1 MYGIKII
8 RNHELS
14 LTRQI
19 CDHLRKLIE
28 NENLKCGERL
38 PSTRQMSRE
47 LNVSR
52 NVILEVYEQLSAE
65 GYLESQVGSGTYIA
79 ENIYIKRSNDNKSTG
94 QNDKGNIALSNQK
107 DSELIYFAGGIP
119 DLQMFPGKIW
129 SKCIKEAFL
138 EEDKSLYSYGNIS
151 GDLRLRKALT
161 EYLFRMKG
169 IQCAPEQILIVSG
182 SSDGFILT
190 AKALSNTYDSVFVEE
205 PTVNFIK
212 NIFLD
217 QGYTISP
224 VNVDDDGINIEELEK
239 EKERNLTIITPS
251 HQFPTGSILTIQKR
265 QRLIEFAER
274 TDSFLVEDDYDS
286 EFRLK
291 GIPIP
296 PLQVLNPSRVIYV
309 GTFSK
314 NCYPGLRLGFL
325 VVPDKLLNRFIEI
338 KEKLNIY
345 TPTIKQRAMAGFIA
359 EGHLER
365 HIYTMKKLY
374 KKRRELLHSLLVER
388 FRNDISIKGDETGM
402 HLQVEFTNPELSNLD
417 WEKAVN
423 YGVKVDSFEK
433 YSINKGKND
442 NKIVLGYGNLNY
454 NEIQE
459 GIKKL
464 YDFIKEAGR
473 KVPDP
478 SFI

>member
-19 CDHLRKLIE
+19 CDQLRKSIE
-28 NENLKCGERL
+28 TGNLKCGERL
-38 PSTRQMSRE
+38 PSTRQMARE

-52 NVILEVYEQLSAE
+52 NVVLEVYEQLTAE
-65 GYLESQVGSGTYIA
+65 GYLESRVGSGTYVA
-79 ENIYIKRSNDNKSTG
+79 GNINRKINNPPNAAGYEKREDITDNKQMG
-94 QNDKGNIALSNQK
+94 AD
-107 DSELIYFAGGIP
+107 LIYFASGIP
-119 DLQMFPGKIW
+119 DLKLFPTKIW
-129 SKCIKEAFL
+129 SKYMKEAFL
-138 EEDKSLYSYGNIS
+138 EEDQSLYGYGNIS
-151 GDLRLRKALT
+151 GDIRLRRALT
-161 EYLFRMKG
+161 DYLFRMKG
-169 IQCAPEQILIVSG
+169 IQCTPEQILIVSG
-182 SSDGFILT
+182 SSEGFILI
-190 AKALSNTYDSVFVEE
+190 AKALADTYNSVFVEE

-217 QGYTISP
+217 QGYTLKP
-224 VNVDDDGINIEELEK
+224 VKVDDDGINTEELEK
-239 EKERNLTIITPS
+239 EEERNLAVITPS

-265 QRLIEFAER
+265 QRLIEFTER
-274 TDSFLVEDDYDS
+274 TGSFLVEDDYDS

-325 VVPDKLLNRFIEI
+325 VVPVQLLNKFIEV
-338 KEKLNIY
+338 KRRLNMY

-359 EGHLER
+359 GGHLER
-365 HIYTMKKLY
+365 HIYTIKKIY

-388 FRNDISIKGDETGM
+388 FKNDIRIKGDETGM
-402 HLQVEFTNPELSNLD
+402 HLQVEFTNPGLSNLD
-417 WEKAVN
+417 WDEAKK
-423 YGVKVDSFEK
+423 YGVEVDSFAEFCL
-433 YSINKGKND
+433 NKGTNR
-442 NKIVLGYGNLNY
+442 NKIVLGYGNLND

-459 GIKKL
+459 GVNRL
-464 YDFIKEAGR
+464 YTFVHNRLRGR
-473 KVPDP
+473 M
-478 SFI
+478 

>member
-19 CDHLRKLIE
+19 CDQFRKMIE
-28 NENLKCGERL
+28 NGNLKCGERL

-52 NVILEVYEQLSAE
+52 NVTLEVYEQLSAE
-65 GYLESQVGSGTYIA
+65 GYLESRVGSGTYVA
-79 ENIYIKRSNDNKSTG
+79 
-94 QNDKGNIALSNQK
+94 GNINRKSNNGINATVHDHRGKIAHSKQK
-107 DSELIYFAGGIP
+107 GADLIYFASGIP
-119 DLQMFPGKIW
+119 DLKLFPGKIW
-129 SKCIKEAFL
+129 SKYIKEAFL
-138 EEDKSLYSYGNIS
+138 EEDQSLYSYGNIS
-151 GDLRLRKALT
+151 GDIRLRRVLT
-161 EYLFRMKG
+161 DYLFRLKG
-169 IQCAPEQILIVSG
+169 IQCTLEQILIVSG
-182 SSDGFILT
+182 SSEGFILM
-190 AKALSNTYDSVFVEE
+190 AKVLSDTYNSVFVEE

-217 QGYTISP
+217 QGYTIKP
-224 VNVDDDGINIEELEK
+224 VNVDDDGINTEELEK
-239 EKERNLTIITPS
+239 EEERNLAIITPS

-325 VVPDKLLNRFIEI
+325 VVPVQLLNKFMEVKRR
-338 KEKLNIY
+338 LNMY

-365 HIYTMKKLY
+365 HIYTMKKTY

-388 FRNDISIKGDETGM
+388 FKNEIRIKGDETGM

-417 WEKAVN
+417 WDEAEKF
-423 YGVKVDSFEK
+423 GVEVDSFTEFC
-433 YSINKGKND
+433 INKGTNR
-442 NKIVLGYGNLNY
+442 NKIVLGYGNLSD
-454 NEIQE
+454 NEILE
-459 GIKKL
+459 GVNRL
-464 YDFIKEAGR
+464 YDFVYNLIIHRTAKY
-473 KVPDP
+473 P
-478 SFI
+478 

>member
-8 RNHELS
+8 RNYELS

-19 CDHLRKLIE
+19 CDQLRKLIE

-38 PSTRQMSRE
+38 PSSRQMSRE

-52 NVILEVYEQLSAE
+52 NVILEVYEQLNAE

-79 ENIYIKRSNDNKSTG
+79 ENIYKKRTNDNKKTSHD
-94 QNDKGNIALSNQK
+94 NRGNTATNKQK
-107 DSELIYFAGGIP
+107 ESELIHFAGGIP
-119 DLQMFPGKIW
+119 DLKMFPGKIW
-129 SKCIKEAFL
+129 SKYIKEAFL
-138 EEDKSLYSYGNIS
+138 KEDNSLYSYGNIS

-161 EYLFRMKG
+161 KYLFHIKG
-169 IQCAPEQILIVSG
+169 IQCSPEQILIVSG

-190 AKALSNTYDSVFVEE
+190 AKVLSNTYNSVFVEE

-217 QGYTISP
+217 QRYNIIP
-224 VNVDDDGINIEELEK
+224 VNVDDNGINIEELEK
-239 EKERNLTIITPS
+239 EKERKIIIITPS

-325 VVPDKLLNRFIEI
+325 VVPDRLLHRFIEI

-365 HIYTMKKLY
+365 YIYTMKKIY
-374 KKRRELLHSLLVER
+374 KKRRELLNSLLVER

-402 HLQVEFTNPELSNLD
+402 HLQVEFTNPEFHNLD
-417 WEKAVN
+417 WKKAVN
-423 YGVKVDSFEK
+423 YGVKIDSFEN
-433 YSINKGKND
+433 YSFNPGYNT
-442 NKIVLGYGNLNY
+442 NKIVLGYGNLDN
-454 NEIQE
+454 NKIQE
-459 GIKKL
+459 GINRL
-464 YDFIKEAGR
+464 YNFVYNK
-473 KVPDP
+473 
-478 SFI
+478 

>member
-19 CDHLRKLIE
+19 CDQLRKSIE
-28 NENLKCGERL
+28 TGNLKCGERL
-38 PSTRQMSRE
+38 PSTRQMARE

-52 NVILEVYEQLSAE
+52 NVVLEVYEQLTAE
-65 GYLESQVGSGTYIA
+65 GYLESRVGSGTYVA
-79 ENIYIKRSNDNKSTG
+79 GNINRKINNPPNAAGYEKREDITDNKQMG
-94 QNDKGNIALSNQK
+94 AD
-107 DSELIYFAGGIP
+107 LIYFASGIP
-119 DLQMFPGKIW
+119 DLKLFPGKIW
-129 SKCIKEAFL
+129 SKYIKEAFL
-138 EEDKSLYSYGNIS
+138 EEDQSLYSYGNIS
-151 GDLRLRKALT
+151 GDIRLRRVLT
-161 EYLFRMKG
+161 DYLFRLKG
-169 IQCAPEQILIVSG
+169 IQCTLEQILIVSG
-182 SSDGFILT
+182 SSEGFILM
-190 AKALSNTYDSVFVEE
+190 AKVLSDTYNSVFVEE

-217 QGYTISP
+217 QGYTIKP
-224 VNVDDDGINIEELEK
+224 VNVDDDGINTKELEK
-239 EKERNLTIITPS
+239 EEERNLAIITPS

-325 VVPDKLLNRFIEI
+325 VVPVQLLNKFMEVKR
-338 KEKLNIY
+338 KLNMY
-345 TPTIKQRAMAGFIA
+345 TPMTKQRAMAGFIA
-359 EGHLER
+359 GGHMER
-365 HIYTMKKLY
+365 HIYTMKKIY

-388 FRNDISIKGDETGM
+388 FKNNIRIKGDETGM
-402 HLQVEFTNPELSNLD
+402 HLQVEFTNPGLSNLD
-417 WEKAVN
+417 WDEAKK
-423 YGVKVDSFEK
+423 YGVEVDSFAEFCL
-433 YSINKGKND
+433 NKGTNR
-442 NKIVLGYGNLNY
+442 NKIVLGYGNLSD

-459 GIKKL
+459 GVNRL
-464 YDFIKEAGR
+464 YDFVHNKLPGR
-473 KVPDP
+473 G
-478 SFI
+478 